1 MSGSWKA
8 LPGGSDVSLQ
18 TGNTYALVA
27 SVSASTT
34 KAKIDQA
41 LAKYFPGVKVLS
53 YVEQGESGGPLA
65 DPDTDRK
72 QVAAIVRDDT
82 FQGSLSWSKGFPIVA
97 PNLYTLSG
105 AWVLEG
111 SPVPDEAPWAGAL
124 PIRRAGAW
132 NPWGVVASA
141 VVVVAVGTVAV
152 YHWRKEIA
160 LAIARSS

>member
-27 SVSASTT
+27 SVSSSTT

-53 YVEQGESGGPLA
+53 YLEQGESGGPLA

-72 QVAAIVRDDT
+72 QVAAVVRDDT

-124 PIRRAGAW
+124 PIRRPS
-132 NPWGVVASA
+132 NPWPWVVGIL
-141 VVVVAVGTVAV
+141 AVGALGWGV
-152 YHWRKEIA
+152 YHARKPLMKE
-160 LAIARSS
+160 LAHAA